1 MLESIIDIVRRA
13 GELVRS
19 ANDVTAATH
28 EKNGPADL
36 VTEYDL
42 AVQRFLRQEL
52 LALLPEADFFGEE
65 GDHAALT
72 RPWTFIVDPIDGTTN
87 FVRGFAYTNISVALA
102 KDGQV
107 EYAVVYAPLA
117 GELYAARRGGGAT
130 LNGRAIH
137 VSGRDPGH
145 SLVVCGSTIYD
156 RSYTER
162 HFAIMRYLYDR
173 GLDYRRFGAAA
184 LDLCQVAAG
193 RAEVFFECRLSP
205 WDFAAGSRVVE
216 RVVFG
221 VESDIRLQ
229 HIGTEPLEIFAEDR
243 QLRHIFFVEVNAG
256 AEGVSS
262 EGFFHAGEQHL
273 ENYAVVFEFHFGFS
287 RMDIHVYGVR
297 IHFHEDEI

>member
-1 MLESIIDIVRRA
+1 MLESIMDIVRRA

-19 ANDVTAATH
+19 AHDVTAATH

-65 GDHAALT
+65 GQHDALT
-72 RPWTFIVDPIDGTTN
+72 SPWTFIVDPIDGTTN

-117 GELYAARRGGGAT
+117 GELYAARRDGGAT

-156 RSYTER
+156 RSYTDR
-162 HFAIMRYLYDR
+162 HFAILRHLYDR
-173 GLDYRRFGAAA
+173 CLDYRRFASAA
-184 LDLCQVAAG
+184 LDCCMVACG
-193 RAEVFFECRLSP
+193 RAEIFFECRLSP
-205 WDFAAGSRVVE
+205 WDYAAGSLIAQEAGGVAVRLDGSFLDPL
-216 RVVFG
+216 RPGSVFITNAACR
-221 VESDIRLQ
+221 EM
-229 HIGTEPLEIFAEDR
+229 R
-243 QLRHIFFVEVNAG
+243 QGLPE
-256 AEGVSS
+256 
-262 EGFFHAGEQHL
+262 
-273 ENYAVVFEFHFGFS
+273 
-287 RMDIHVYGVR
+287 
-297 IHFHEDEI
+297 

>member
-1 MLESIIDIVRRA
+1 M
-13 GELVRS
+13 
-19 ANDVTAATH
+19 
-28 EKNGPADL
+28 
-36 VTEYDL
+36 
-42 AVQRFLRQEL
+42 
-52 LALLPEADFFGEE
+52 
-65 GDHAALT
+65 
-72 RPWTFIVDPIDGTTN
+72 DPIDGTTN

-102 KDGQV
+102 KGGQV

-117 GELYAARRGGGAT
+117 GELYAARRDGGAT

-205 WDFAAGSRVVE
+205 WDFAAGSLLVQEAGGCVTTLEGTTIDPLRPGS
-216 RVVFG
+216 VFAANALCG
-221 VESDIRLQ
+221 GL
-229 HIGTEPLEIFAEDR
+229 TAELPR
-243 QLRHIFFVEVNAG
+243 G
-256 AEGVSS
+256 
-262 EGFFHAGEQHL
+262 
-273 ENYAVVFEFHFGFS
+273 
-287 RMDIHVYGVR
+287 
-297 IHFHEDEI
+297 

>member
-52 LALLPEADFFGEE
+52 L
-65 GDHAALT
+65 T
-72 RPWTFIVDPIDGTTN
+72 Q
-87 FVRGFAYTNISVALA
+87 
-102 KDGQV
+102 DGQA

-205 WDFAAGSRVVE
+205 WDFAAGSLLVQEAGGCVTTLEGTTIDPLRPGS
-216 RVVFG
+216 VFAANALCG
-221 VESDIRLQ
+221 GL
-229 HIGTEPLEIFAEDR
+229 TAELPR
-243 QLRHIFFVEVNAG
+243 G
-256 AEGVSS
+256 
-262 EGFFHAGEQHL
+262 
-273 ENYAVVFEFHFGFS
+273 
-287 RMDIHVYGVR
+287 
-297 IHFHEDEI
+297 

>member
-65 GDHAALT
+65 GQHDALT
-72 RPWTFIVDPIDGTTN
+72 SPWTFIVDPIDGTTN

-130 LNGRAIH
+130 LNGRPSTSADGIPATRWWCAAPPSMTAAIRSGTSPSCGISTTGDWTT
-137 VSGRDPGH
+137 VGSGRRRWICVRWRRAGRRCSSSVGSARGISPPGA
-145 SLVVCGSTIYD
+145 CWC
-156 RSYTER
+156 
-162 HFAIMRYLYDR
+162 
-173 GLDYRRFGAAA
+173 RRPGAASPRWRGRPSIPCA
-184 LDLCQVAAG
+184 PAPCSPPMPCAA
-193 RAEVFFECRLSP
+193 A
-205 WDFAAGSRVVE
+205 
-216 RVVFG
+216 
-221 VESDIRLQ
+221 
-229 HIGTEPLEIFAEDR
+229 
-243 QLRHIFFVEVNAG
+243 
-256 AEGVSS
+256 
-262 EGFFHAGEQHL
+262 
-273 ENYAVVFEFHFGFS
+273 
-287 RMDIHVYGVR
+287 
-297 IHFHEDEI
+297 

>member
-65 GDHAALT
+65 GQHETLT
-72 RPWTFIVDPIDGTTN
+72 SPGTFIVDPIDGTTN

-156 RSYTER
+156 RSYTDR
-162 HFAIMRYLYDR
+162 HFAILRHLYDR
-173 GLDYRRFGAAA
+173 CLDYRRFASAA
-184 LDLCQVAAG
+184 LDCCMVACG
-193 RAEVFFECRLSP
+193 RAEIFFECRLSP
-205 WDFAAGSRVVE
+205 WDYAAGSLIAQEAGGVAVRLDGSFLDPL
-216 RVVFG
+216 RPGSVFITNAACR
-221 VESDIRLQ
+221 EM
-229 HIGTEPLEIFAEDR
+229 R
-243 QLRHIFFVEVNAG
+243 QGLPE
-256 AEGVSS
+256 
-262 EGFFHAGEQHL
+262 
-273 ENYAVVFEFHFGFS
+273 
-287 RMDIHVYGVR
+287 
-297 IHFHEDEI
+297 

>member
-19 ANDVTAATH
+19 AHSVTAATH

-65 GDHAALT
+65 GQHDTLT
-72 RPWTFIVDPIDGTTN
+72 SPWTFIVDPIDGTTN

-156 RSYTER
+156 RSYTDR
-162 HFAIMRYLYDR
+162 HFAILRHLYDR
-173 GLDYRRFGAAA
+173 CLDYRRFASAA
-184 LDLCQVAAG
+184 LDCCMVACG
-193 RAEVFFECRLSP
+193 RAEIFFECRLSP
-205 WDFAAGSRVVE
+205 WDYAAGSLIAQEAGGVAVRLDGSFLDPL
-216 RVVFG
+216 RPGSVFITNAACR
-221 VESDIRLQ
+221 EM
-229 HIGTEPLEIFAEDR
+229 R
-243 QLRHIFFVEVNAG
+243 QGLPE
-256 AEGVSS
+256 
-262 EGFFHAGEQHL
+262 
-273 ENYAVVFEFHFGFS
+273 
-287 RMDIHVYGVR
+287 
-297 IHFHEDEI
+297 

>member
-13 GELVRS
+13 GELVRIAS
-19 ANDVTAATH
+19 DVTAATH

-65 GDHAALT
+65 GQHDALT
-72 RPWTFIVDPIDGTTN
+72 SPWTFIVDPIDGTTN

-117 GELYAARRGGGAT
+117 GELYAARQGGGAT

-205 WDFAAGSRVVE
+205 WDFAAGSLLVQEAGGCVTTLEGTTIDPLRPGS
-216 RVVFG
+216 VFAANALCG
-221 VESDIRLQ
+221 GL
-229 HIGTEPLEIFAEDR
+229 TAELPR
-243 QLRHIFFVEVNAG
+243 G
-256 AEGVSS
+256 
-262 EGFFHAGEQHL
+262 
-273 ENYAVVFEFHFGFS
+273 
-287 RMDIHVYGVR
+287 
-297 IHFHEDEI
+297 

>member
-1 MLESIIDIVRRA
+1 M
-13 GELVRS
+13 
-19 ANDVTAATH
+19 
-28 EKNGPADL
+28 
-36 VTEYDL
+36 
-42 AVQRFLRQEL
+42 QRFLRQEL

-65 GDHAALT
+65 GQHDTLT
-72 RPWTFIVDPIDGTTN
+72 SPWTFIVDPIDGTTN

-184 LDLCQVAAG
+184 LDLCQVSAG

-205 WDFAAGSRVVE
+205 WDFAAGSLLVQEAGGCVTTLEGTTIDPLRPGS
-216 RVVFG
+216 VFAANALCG
-221 VESDIRLQ
+221 GL
-229 HIGTEPLEIFAEDR
+229 TAELPR
-243 QLRHIFFVEVNAG
+243 G
-256 AEGVSS
+256 
-262 EGFFHAGEQHL
+262 
-273 ENYAVVFEFHFGFS
+273 
-287 RMDIHVYGVR
+287 
-297 IHFHEDEI
+297 